1 MAGGEAL
8 RKFVAP
14 EIVFGEGALE
24 LSGRFSRNLGGR
36 RILVVS
42 DPGVIAAGWTEKARK
57 SLEEAHLSVVVY
69 ENVRSNPST
78 ASVMEG
84 ASVFVREQCDMILAV
99 GGGSP
104 MDCAKAIGAVVSNEQ
119 HVLKFEG
126 VDNVSLP
133 PPPLV
138 CVPTTAGS
146 AADVSQ
152 FAIITDEVRKV
163 KFAIISKTMV
173 PDVALIDPR
182 TTVTMEKELTVATGM
197 DALTHAVEAYVSNAS
212 SPLTD
217 LHALETVR
225 LVARHLPGAAAEL
238 DNLEHRRGMMLAS
251 LYAGLAFSNAG
262 LGMVHALA
270 HSLGGALDLPHGEC
284 NALLLRHGCAA
295 NYSAVPERFARILQ
309 AFKEGES
316 MASMSPV
323 APTPPEKVLEELVA
337 RVGVLGD
344 ISGIAVRLRDFGLRR
359 EDIPRIARFAYQ
371 DPCLLTNPRH
381 LDAAEL
387 EEVLH
392 GAW

>member
-1 MAGGEAL
+1 MVGGESL

-14 EIVFGEGALE
+14 EIVFGEGALD
-24 LSGRFSRNLGGR
+24 LSGRFARNLGGR

-42 DPGVIAAGWTEKARK
+42 DPGVIAAGWTEKVHK
-57 SLEEAHLSVVVY
+57 SLEEEHLSVVVY
-69 ENVRSNPST
+69 GKVRPNPST

-84 ASVFVREQCDMILAV
+84 ASVFVREQCDMLLAV

-104 MDCAKAIGAVVSNEQ
+104 IDCAKAIGAVVSNEQ
-119 HVLKFEG
+119 HVLEFEG

-197 DALTHAVEAYVSNAS
+197 DVLTHAVEAYVSNAS

-217 LHALETVR
+217 LHALEAVR
-225 LVARHLPGAAAEL
+225 LVARHLPGAAAGL

-270 HSLGGALDLPHGEC
+270 HSLGGLLDLPHGEC
-284 NALLLRHGCAA
+284 NALLLGHGCAA
-295 NYSAVPERFARILQ
+295 NYSASPERFARILQ
-309 AFKEGES
+309 AFKAEES
-316 MASMSPV
+316 MMPVSSVAS
-323 APTPPEKVLEELVA
+323 TPPEKVLEELLA
-337 RVGVLGD
+337 RIAALGG
-344 ISGIAVRLRDFGLRR
+344 ISGIAVRLRDFGLSR